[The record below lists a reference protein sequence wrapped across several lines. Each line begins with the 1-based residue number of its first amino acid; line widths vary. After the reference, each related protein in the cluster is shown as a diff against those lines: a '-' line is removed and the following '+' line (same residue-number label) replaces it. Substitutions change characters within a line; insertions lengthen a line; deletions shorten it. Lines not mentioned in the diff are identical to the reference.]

1 MEHSEETREGQM
13 LAGRY
18 KLGEAIGRGGMGQVW
33 RAYDELLNRTVAIKE
48 LTAALYVSAA
58 DRGVLHARTQKEA
71 RAAARISHP
80 AVVTVHDVLDHGG
93 RPWIVMQ
100 YVDGPSLADALK
112 SDPIVIREAAR
123 IGLQVLGALRAAHAA
138 GVLHRDVK
146 PGNVLLARDG
156 RVLLTDFGIAA
167 IEGDSAITRTGELV
181 GSIDYLAP
189 ERVRGSDPGPA
200 SDLWSLGATLHTAVE
215 GTSPFRRTSAV
226 ATMQAVITDEPPAPV
241 RAGPLAP
248 VITALLHKDPEAR
261 PDSAEAERMLREV
274 LEGREPEAARREAAT
289 APVPPYT
296 PHQRDQQPGTPGPQA
311 QHPQAPQPQ
320 HLHTP
325 PPHTATP
332 YPSPYGHTPLHAY
345 PQSTGPQ
352 TATTPAGKRRWP
364 VVVVAVVAAAL
375 VGGVAGYFAIE
386 AGNRDDPGTSAG
398 ANPEPSGDSSDDGKE
413 PSANAGT
420 GGSGSGSGGEDS
432 TGGESTDGE
441 DSTDGESTD
450 AGAVPDGWVRV
461 DDPAGFSL
469 IVPEGWQRQMDGDQI
484 DYTPDNGLHLLRIA
498 VDTTP
503 DFENPLQHMK
513 NMELDVGKLP
523 QYDRVEMRPNNFRG
537 QTKAALWEFTWTEEQ
552 GHKGERRAIDQM
564 YYSADGSTE
573 YALYMSGPVGDW
585 STTWSQFNIMLGGWQ
600 PDGEG
605 GSDSASE

>member
-1 MEHSEETREGQM
+1 MEHSEETREGQT

-33 RAYDELLNRTVAIKE
+33 RAYDELLNRTVAVKE

-58 DRGVLHARTQKEA
+58 DRAVLHARTQKEA

-100 YVDGPSLADALK
+100 YVDGPSLADALT
-112 SDPIVIREAAR
+112 SDPIVVREAAR
-123 IGLQVLGALRAAHAA
+123 IGLQVLAALRAAHAA

-226 ATMQAVITDEPPAPV
+226 ATMQAVITDDPPAPL

-261 PDSAEAERMLREV
+261 PDSAEVERMLREV

-289 APVPPYT
+289 APVPPHT
-296 PHQRDQQPGTPGPQA
+296 PHQQDQQPETSQPQA
-311 QHPQAPQPQ
+311 QHPQALQPQPQ

-332 YPSPYGHTPLHAY
+332 YPSPYGHTPPHAY
-345 PQSTGPQ
+345 PQSTSPQ
-352 TATTPAGKRRWP
+352 TVPTPAAKRRWP

-375 VGGVAGYFAIE
+375 IGGVAGYFAIE
-386 AGNRDDPGTSAG
+386 AGNNDDPGTSAG
-398 ANPEPSGDSSDDGKE
+398 ANPEPSGSSSDDGKE
-413 PSANAGT
+413 PSPNNGT
-420 GGSGSGSGGEDS
+420 GGSEDGDGGEES
-432 TGGESTDGE
+432 TGGESTDG
-441 DSTDGESTD
+441 D
-450 AGAVPDGWVRV
+450 AVPDGWVRV

-469 IVPEGWQRQMDGDQI
+469 IVPDGWQRQMDGDQI

-503 DFENPLQHMK
+503 DFENPYQHMK
-513 NMELDVGKLP
+513 NMELEVGKLP
-523 QYDRVEMRPNNFRG
+523 LYDRVKMRPNNFRG
-537 QTKAALWEFTWTEEQ
+537 QTKAALWEFTWTERQ

-573 YALYMSGPVGDW
+573 YAIYMSGPVGDW
-585 STTWSQFNIMLGGWQ
+585 STTRSQFDIVLGGWQ

-605 GSDSASE
+605 RSDSTGE